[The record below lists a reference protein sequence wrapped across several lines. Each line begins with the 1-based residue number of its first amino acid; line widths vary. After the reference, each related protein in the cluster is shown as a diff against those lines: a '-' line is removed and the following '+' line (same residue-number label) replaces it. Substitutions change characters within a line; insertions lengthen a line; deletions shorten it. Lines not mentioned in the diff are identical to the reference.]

1 MPYIPS
7 AVQFWNKKK
16 KKQKKKLRNKW
27 LDFQELEFLCTAIIS
42 FYTINLFV
50 NRISGNIKEV

>member
-16 KKQKKKLRNKW
+16 KKLRNKW
-27 LDFQELEFLCTAIIS
+27 LDFQELEFLGTAIIS
-42 FYTINLFV
+42 FHTINLFV
-50 NRISGNIKEV
+50 NRISGNNKEV